1 MAHFEQLLLVE
12 KIKVRPKSLWMLH
25 RDLVF
30 HSDILGCPVRVPTKF
45 VTDFASVPRWLI
57 LGYALLGGKGDEAA
71 VIHDWLYSTQKY
83 TRDIADKVFE
93 EALVA
98 LGYSA
103 ATATL
108 MYTGVSAG
116 GWVAWRRHNV
126 PQFPEV
132 VALAPDA
139 FEPYT
144 PA

>member
-30 HSDILGCPVRVPTKF
+30 HSDILGCTIRVPSQF
-45 VTDFASVPRWLI
+45 VTDFASVPRWI
-57 LGYALLGGKGDEAA
+57 PLGYAMLGGKGDEAA

-83 TRDIADKVFE
+83 SREVADKVFE
-93 EALVA
+93 EALIS

-103 ATATL
+103 ATVSL

-116 GWVAWRRHNV
+116 GWYTWRKKNV
-126 PQFPEV
+126 PQFPKI
-132 VALAPDA
+132 VALEPAA
-139 FEPYT
+139 FEAYA

>member
-1 MAHFEQLLLVE
+1 MAHFEALLLVE

-30 HSDILGCPVRVPTKF
+30 YSDILGCPIRVPAKF
-45 VTDFASVPRWLI
+45 VTDYASVPRWI
-57 LGYALLGGKGDEAA
+57 PFAFALLGGKGDEAA
-71 VIHDWLYSTQKY
+71 VVHDWLYSTQKY
-83 TRDIADKVFE
+83 TREVADKVFE
-93 EALVA
+93 EALIA

-103 ATATL
+103 MTVSL

-116 GWVAWRRHNV
+116 GWVAWNRKNV

-132 VALAPDA
+132 VALEPDA
-139 FEPYT
+139 FEVYA